1 MEILN
6 IKQALNIP
14 CFDSSTCMQIPQSY
28 SGKTQIKEK
37 NASRGTTTGI
47 TERVDMHIAAYQCMI
62 TRGGTQRGKW
72 KTLGALLI
80 FGWMLERPCRTT

>member
-1 MEILN
+1 MHANPTKLQWQN
-6 IKQALNIP
+6 SNKR
-14 CFDSSTCMQIPQSY
+14 
-28 SGKTQIKEK
+28 KK